1 MNQSAKRYSPL
12 QAALIGGAIAT
23 TATIS
28 VFGQAW
34 TRSVSAALQDSPKAL
49 VDQVWQL
56 VNREYVDGK
65 FNQQDWQ
72 AIRQSLLSKDYTSKE
87 DAYTAIREALQRLGD
102 PYTRFM
108 NPQQYE
114 ALTNQTSGEVSGI
127 GIRMEVNEKTQRLTV
142 IEAIENSPA
151 LKAGLQPGD
160 EIISID
166 GKSTVKMSVENA
178 SKLIRGQVGTSVKL
192 EIQRSGRSPFEIK
205 LTRATIEVPTVR
217 YTLKQ
222 ENGRRIG
229 YIKLQEFS
237 SHAADQMRRA
247 IVNLNKQK
255 VDSFVLDLRGN
266 PGGLLNASIEIARM
280 WYDNGGIVKT
290 VNRKGYSDE
299 TKANRTAITNLPL
312 AVLVDGNSASASEIL
327 TGALKDNKRAVIVG
341 SQTFGKALVQSVHEL
356 SDGSGLAVTI
366 AHYYTPNG
374 TDINHKGI
382 VPDIKL
388 DLTQSQERQLA
399 SNPSLIGTQS
409 DPQYARAVAVL
420 SNGGKIARN
429 EADSVN
435 TGSQSLSS
443 RAEDL
448 KLGEK

>member
-1 MNQSAKRYSPL
+1 MNQSVKRYSPL

-34 TRSVSAALQDSPKAL
+34 TRCVHAALQDSPKAL

-72 AIRQSLLSKDYTSKE
+72 AVRQSLLSKDYTSKDE
-87 DAYTAIREALQRLGD
+87 AYVAIREALQKLGD

-108 NPQQYE
+108 NPKQYE
-114 ALTNQTSGEVSGI
+114 SLTNQTSGEVSGI
-127 GIRMEVNEKTQRLTV
+127 GIRMQINEKTKRLTV

-151 LKAGLQPGD
+151 LKAGLKSGD
-160 EIISID
+160 EILAIN
-166 GKSTVKMSVENA
+166 GKSTLKMTVEDA
-178 SKLIRGQVGTSVKL
+178 SKLIRGQIGTSVSLDIERPNNK
-192 EIQRSGRSPFEIK
+192 FNVK

-222 ENGRRIG
+222 ESGRRVG
-229 YIKLQEFS
+229 YIRLQEFS
-237 SHAADQMRRA
+237 SHAADQMRVA
-247 IVNLNKQK
+247 IRTLKAQK
-255 VDSFVLDLRGN
+255 VDSYVLDLRGN

-280 WYDNGGIVKT
+280 WLDDGHIVKT
-290 VNRKGYSDE
+290 VDRKGSSSQ
-299 TKANRTAITNLPL
+299 TKANQTAITKLPL

-327 TGALKDNKRAVIVG
+327 TGALKDNKRAVVVG

-356 SDGSGLAVTI
+356 GDGSGLAVTI

-382 VPDIKL
+382 APDIKL
-388 DLTQSQERQLA
+388 DLTQTQERQLA
-399 SNPSLIGTQS
+399 SNPNLIGTNS

-420 SNGGKIARN
+420 SSGKVAQSVTNQNPQSI
-429 EADSVN
+429 SVN
-435 TGSQSLSS
+435 
-443 RAEDL
+443 AKDL
-448 KLGEK
+448 KF

>member
-1 MNQSAKRYSPL
+1 MNQSAKRHSPL

-23 TATIS
+23 TATLS

-34 TRSVSAALQDSPKAL
+34 TRSVHAALQDSPKAL

-72 AIRQSLLSKDYTSKE
+72 ATRQSLLSKNYTSNE
-87 DAYTAIREALQRLGD
+87 QAYVAIREALQKLGD

-108 NPQQYE
+108 DPKQFE
-114 ALTNQTSGEVSGI
+114 TLTSQTSGEVSGI
-127 GIRMEVNEKTQRLTV
+127 GIRMEVNEKTKRLTV

-151 LKAGLQPGD
+151 LRAGIQPGD
-160 EIISID
+160 EILAID
-166 GKSTVKMSVENA
+166 GKPTLKMKVDDA
-178 SKLIRGQVGTSVKL
+178 SSLIRGKAGSLVTLKL
-192 EIQRSGRSPFEIK
+192 GRTGKNAFDLK

-222 ENGRRIG
+222 EGGRRVG
-229 YIKLQEFS
+229 YIRLREFS
-237 SHAADQMRRA
+237 AHAADQMRRA
-247 IVNLNKQK
+247 IGNLDNQK
-255 VDSFVLDLRGN
+255 VDSYVLDLRGN
-266 PGGLLNASIEIARM
+266 PGGLLQASIEIARM

-290 VNRKGYSDE
+290 VDRVGSSEE
-299 TKANRTAITNLPL
+299 TKANRTALTNRPL

-327 TGALKDNKRAVIVG
+327 TGALKDNKRAVVVG

-356 SDGSGLAVTI
+356 ADGSGLAVTI
-366 AHYYTPNG
+366 AHYYTPKG

-382 VPDIKL
+382 TPDIKL
-388 DLTQSQERQLA
+388 ELTEAQERQLA
-399 SNPSLIGTQS
+399 SNPDLIGTQS
-409 DPQYARAVAVL
+409 DPQYARAIAAL
-420 SNGGKIARN
+420 SNSKFAQPVTVPN
-429 EADSVN
+429 
-435 TGSQSLSS
+435 SQPLSS

-448 KLGEK
+448 KF

>member
-34 TRSVSAALQDSPKAL
+34 TRCVHAALQDSPKAL

-72 AIRQSLLSKDYTSKE
+72 AVRQSLLSKDYTSKDE
-87 DAYTAIREALQRLGD
+87 AYVAIREALQKLGD

-108 NPQQYE
+108 DPKQYE
-114 ALTNQTSGEVSGI
+114 SLTNQTSGEVSGI
-127 GIRMEVNEKTQRLTV
+127 GIRMQINEKTKRLTV

-151 LKAGLQPGD
+151 LKAGLKSGD
-160 EIISID
+160 EILAIN
-166 GKSTVKMSVENA
+166 GKSTLKMTVEDA
-178 SKLIRGQVGTSVKL
+178 SKLIRGQIGTSVSLDIERPNNK
-192 EIQRSGRSPFEIK
+192 FNIK

-222 ENGRRIG
+222 ESGRRVG
-229 YIKLQEFS
+229 YIRLQEFS
-237 SHAADQMRRA
+237 SHAADQMQVA
-247 IVNLNKQK
+247 IRTLKAQK
-255 VDSFVLDLRGN
+255 VDSYVLDLRGN

-280 WYDNGGIVKT
+280 WLDDGHIVKT
-290 VNRKGYSDE
+290 VDRKGSSSQ
-299 TKANRTAITNLPL
+299 TKANQTAITKLPL

-327 TGALKDNKRAVIVG
+327 TGALKDNKRAVVVG

-356 SDGSGLAVTI
+356 GDGSGLAVTI

-382 VPDIKL
+382 APDIKL
-388 DLTQSQERQLA
+388 DLTQTQERQLA
-399 SNPSLIGTQS
+399 SNPNLIGTNS

-420 SNGGKIARN
+420 SSGKVAQSVTN
-429 EADSVN
+429 EDPQSISVN
-435 TGSQSLSS
+435 
-443 RAEDL
+443 AKDL
-448 KLGEK
+448 KF